1 MTVTEQLAVN
11 ETVQEVLYM
20 MQAIRNGWIYEER
33 KKPQP
38 NTADIATWQAE
49 IAAFADEEFSLSDPS
64 RRADIQAR
72 ALNVYAPIIK
82 ARMQSKNMTK

>member
-1 MTVTEQLAVN
+1 MTVTEQLAIN

-20 MQAIRNGWIYEER
+20 MQAIRNNWIYEER

-38 NTADIATWQAE
+38 NAANIATWQAE
-49 IAAFADEEFSLSDPS
+49 IAAFADEEYSLSDPA
-64 RRADIQAR
+64 RRTDIQQR

-82 ARMQSKNMTK
+82 ARMKSNVA

>member
-1 MTVTEQLAVN
+1 MTVTEQLAIN

-38 NTADIATWQAE
+38 NVADIATWQAE
-49 IAAFADEEFSLSDPS
+49 IAAFADEEFNLSDPA
-64 RRADIQAR
+64 RRADIQQR

-82 ARMQSKNMTK
+82 ARMKSNVA

>member
-1 MTVTEQLAVN
+1 MTVTEQLAMN

-20 MQAIRNGWIYEER
+20 MQAIRNGWIFEER

-38 NTADIATWQAE
+38 NEADIATWQAE
-49 IAAFADEEFSLSDPS
+49 ISVFADEEFCLSDPA
-64 RRADIQAR
+64 RRAEIQNR

-82 ARMQSKNMTK
+82 ARMQANG

>member
-1 MTVTEQLAVN
+1 MTVTEQLALN

-20 MQAIRNGWIYEER
+20 MQAIRNGWIFEER

-38 NTADIATWQAE
+38 NEADIATWQAE
-49 IAAFADEEFSLSDPS
+49 IAAFADEEYNLSDPV
-64 RRADIQAR
+64 RRTDIQER

-82 ARMQSKNMTK
+82 ARMQANG

>member
-1 MTVTEQLAVN
+1 MESEFLNEQLAVN

-33 KKPQP
+33 KKSQP
-38 NTADIATWQAE
+38 NAADIATSQAE
-49 IAAFADEEFSLSDPS
+49 IAVFADEEFNLSNPA
-64 RRADIQAR
+64 RRAAIQQR

-82 ARMQSKNMTK
+82 ARMQAK

>member
-1 MTVTEQLAVN
+1 MTVTEQLAMN

-20 MQAIRNGWIYEER
+20 MQAIRNGWIFEER

-38 NTADIATWQAE
+38 NEADIATWQAE
-49 IAAFADEEFSLSDPS
+49 IAAFTDEEFNLSDPA
-64 RRADIQAR
+64 RRNEIQNR

-82 ARMQSKNMTK
+82 ARMQANG

>member
-11 ETVQEVLYM
+11 ETEQEALYM

-33 KKPQP
+33 KTQQP
-38 NTADIATWQAE
+38 NAADIATWQAE
-49 IAAFADEEFSLSDPS
+49 IAAFADEEYSLSDPS

-82 ARMQSKNMTK
+82 ARMQSNG